1 MVWGKLLLQTFHLV
15 ERRSQGLIG
24 CKSKKIVPI
33 RQSINYG
40 KTYPYYGKGG
50 FLANLSPMSKKSRT
64 FALRNIVE
72 YFLAFFNYICF
83 TSPIMAFIETN
94 NIKGDVFGGI
104 TAGIV
109 ALPLALAFGIHAFG
123 GVDSPEASSMGALA
137 GLVGATLL
145 GFFAALFGGTHSQ
158 ISGPTGPMTVIT
170 ASIVSGAWASS
181 QGNISAVLLS
191 MSLAGIF
198 CGLFQ
203 VLFGL
208 IRIGKYV
215 RYIPYPVLSGFMSG
229 IGVIIILQQLYPI
242 IGKKSPASTLDMIL
256 NFPAA
261 FAEGI
266 SVPALLLGLACI
278 ALIILVPKVT
288 KKVPATLVALVVVTV
303 VSLFTGLDSALT
315 IGNIPAGLPMP
326 FFTKV
331 QLDGIDWMVVI
342 KASLVPG
349 LTLAGLGS
357 IDTLLT
363 SVMADNITKT
373 KHNSNQ
379 ELIGQGIGNAVAG
392 LFCGLAGAGATMR
405 TVVNVKSGGRTQ
417 LSGMIHAALLLAIL
431 LGLGSLVKYVPL
443 SVLAGILITVGWG
456 IIDFRGFKDLRR
468 IPKSDAFVMI
478 VVFLM
483 TVFVDLLT
491 AVGIGMVIACVLFM
505 KRAGDLVED
514 GYSSKELST
523 FDKESPWED
532 EKDMPKDI
540 HHHIYIE
547 RLDGPIFFGS
557 ITGFQRV
564 MHDIPKDAKIVIIRM
579 RRVPFMDQSGVY
591 AMETAIKDLQAQG
604 VKVLMTIIQPQPR
617 YMLENHRIIP
627 MLIPQENTFE
637 TFEDCTNY
645 LKTL

>member
-1 MVWGKLLLQTFHLV
+1 
-15 ERRSQGLIG
+15 
-24 CKSKKIVPI
+24 
-33 RQSINYG
+33 
-40 KTYPYYGKGG
+40 
-50 FLANLSPMSKKSRT
+50 
-64 FALRNIVE
+64 
-72 YFLAFFNYICF
+72 
-83 TSPIMAFIETN
+83 MAFIETN

-109 ALPLALAFGIHAFG
+109 ALPLALAFGIQAFG
-123 GVDSPEASSMGALA
+123 GVDSPKASSMGALA

-242 IGKKSPASTLDMIL
+242 VGKKSPASTLDMIL
-256 NFPAA
+256 NFPATI
-261 FAEGI
+261 AEGI

-363 SVMADNITKT
+363 SVVADNITKT

>member
-1 MVWGKLLLQTFHLV
+1 
-15 ERRSQGLIG
+15 
-24 CKSKKIVPI
+24 
-33 RQSINYG
+33 
-40 KTYPYYGKGG
+40 
-50 FLANLSPMSKKSRT
+50 
-64 FALRNIVE
+64 
-72 YFLAFFNYICF
+72 
-83 TSPIMAFIETN
+83 MAFIETN

-109 ALPLALAFGIHAFG
+109 ALPLALAFGIQAFSG
-123 GVDSPEASSMGALA
+123 IDSPEAASMGALA

-181 QGNISAVLLS
+181 QGNISAVILS

-203 VLFGL
+203 VIFGL
-208 IRIGKYV
+208 IRIGNYV

-229 IGVIIILQQLYPI
+229 IGVIIILQQIYPI
-242 IGKKSPASTLDMIL
+242 IGKKSPASTLDMII

-261 FAEGI
+261 LADGV
-266 SVPALLLGLACI
+266 SVIALALGLACI
-278 ALIILVPKVT
+278 SLIVLVPKVT
-288 KKVPATLVALVVVTV
+288 KKVPATLVALIAVTV
-303 VSLFTGLDSALT
+303 VSLFTNLDYSLT

-331 QLDGIDWMVVI
+331 QLDGIDWASVLE
-342 KASLVPG
+342 ASLVPG

-363 SVMADNITKT
+363 SVVADNITKT

-417 LSGMIHAALLLAIL
+417 ISGMIHAVLLLAIL
-431 LGLGSLVKYVPL
+431 LGLGSFVKYVPL

-456 IIDFRGFKDLRR
+456 IIDFRGFKDILR
-468 IPKSDAFVMI
+468 IPKSDAFVMM

-505 KRAGDLVED
+505 KRAGDLVENS
-514 GYSSKELST
+514 YSAKALDT

-532 EKDMPKDI
+532 EKDIPEEI
-540 HHHIYIE
+540 RNRIYIE

-564 MHDIPKDAKIVIIRM
+564 MHDIPTNLKIVIIRM

-604 VKVLMTIIQPQPR
+604 IKVLMTIIQPQPR
-617 YMLENHRIIP
+617 YMLEKHHIIP
-627 MLIPQENTFE
+627 ILIPKENTFE
-637 TFEDCTNY
+637 TFEECTEY
-645 LKTL
+645 LKGL

>member
-1 MVWGKLLLQTFHLV
+1 
-15 ERRSQGLIG
+15 
-24 CKSKKIVPI
+24 
-33 RQSINYG
+33 
-40 KTYPYYGKGG
+40 
-50 FLANLSPMSKKSRT
+50 
-64 FALRNIVE
+64 
-72 YFLAFFNYICF
+72 
-83 TSPIMAFIETN
+83 MAFIETN

-109 ALPLALAFGIHAFG
+109 ALPLALAFGIQAFS

-181 QGNISAVLLS
+181 QGNISAVILT

-203 VLFGL
+203 VIFGL

-229 IGVIIILQQLYPI
+229 IGVIIILQQIYPI
-242 IGKKSPASTLDMIL
+242 IGKKSPASTLDMII

-261 FAEGI
+261 LADGV
-266 SVPALLLGLACI
+266 SVIALALGLACI
-278 ALIILVPKVT
+278 SLIVLVPKVT
-288 KKVPATLVALVVVTV
+288 KKVPATLVALIAVTV
-303 VSLFTGLDSALT
+303 VSLFTNLDSSLT

-331 QLDGIDWMVVI
+331 QLDGIDW
-342 KASLVPG
+342 ASVLEASIVPG

-363 SVMADNITKT
+363 SVVADNITKT

-392 LFCGLAGAGATMR
+392 LFCGIAGAGATMR

-417 LSGMIHAALLLAIL
+417 ISGMIHAVLLLAIL

-456 IIDFRGFKDLRR
+456 IIDFRGFKDILR
-468 IPKSDAFVMI
+468 IPKSDAFVMM

-505 KRAGDLVED
+505 KRAGDLVENS
-514 GYSSKELST
+514 YSAKALDT

-532 EKDMPKDI
+532 EKDIPEEI
-540 HHHIYIE
+540 RNRIYIE

-564 MHDIPKDAKIVIIRM
+564 MHDIPTYVKIVIIRM

-604 VKVLMTIIQPQPR
+604 IKVLMTIIQPQPR
-617 YMLENHRIIP
+617 YMLENHHIIP
-627 MLIPQENTFE
+627 ILIPKENTFE
-637 TFEDCTNY
+637 TFEECTEY
-645 LKTL
+645 LKGL

>member
-1 MVWGKLLLQTFHLV
+1 
-15 ERRSQGLIG
+15 
-24 CKSKKIVPI
+24 
-33 RQSINYG
+33 
-40 KTYPYYGKGG
+40 
-50 FLANLSPMSKKSRT
+50 
-64 FALRNIVE
+64 
-72 YFLAFFNYICF
+72 
-83 TSPIMAFIETN
+83 MAFIETN

-109 ALPLALAFGIHAFG
+109 ALPLALAFGIQAFSG
-123 GVDSPEASSMGALA
+123 IDSPEASSMGALA

-181 QGNISAVLLS
+181 QGNISAVILS

-203 VLFGL
+203 VIFGL

-229 IGVIIILQQLYPI
+229 IGVIIILQQIYPI
-242 IGKKSPASTLDMIL
+242 IGKKSPASTLDMII

-261 FAEGI
+261 LADGV
-266 SVPALLLGLACI
+266 SVIALALGLACI
-278 ALIILVPKVT
+278 SLIVLVPKVT
-288 KKVPATLVALVVVTV
+288 KKVPATLVALIAVTV
-303 VSLFTGLDSALT
+303 VSLFTNLDSSLT
-315 IGNIPAGLPMP
+315 IGNIPSGLPMP

-331 QLDGIDWMVVI
+331 QLDGIDWASVLE
-342 KASLVPG
+342 ASLVPG

-363 SVMADNITKT
+363 SVVADNITKT

-417 LSGMIHAALLLAIL
+417 ISGMIHAVLLLAIL

-456 IIDFRGFKDLRR
+456 IIDFRGFKDILR
-468 IPKSDAFVMI
+468 IPKSDAFVMM

-505 KRAGDLVED
+505 KRAGDLVENS
-514 GYSSKELST
+514 YSAKALDT

-532 EKDMPKDI
+532 EKDIPEEI
-540 HHHIYIE
+540 RNRIYIE

-564 MHDIPKDAKIVIIRM
+564 MHDIPTNLKIVIIRM

-604 VKVLMTIIQPQPR
+604 IKVLMTIIQPQPR
-617 YMLENHRIIP
+617 YMLEKHHIIP
-627 MLIPQENTFE
+627 ILIPKENTFE
-637 TFEDCTNY
+637 TFEECTEY
-645 LKTL
+645 LKGL

>member
-1 MVWGKLLLQTFHLV
+1 
-15 ERRSQGLIG
+15 
-24 CKSKKIVPI
+24 
-33 RQSINYG
+33 
-40 KTYPYYGKGG
+40 
-50 FLANLSPMSKKSRT
+50 
-64 FALRNIVE
+64 
-72 YFLAFFNYICF
+72 
-83 TSPIMAFIETN
+83 
-94 NIKGDVFGGI
+94 
-104 TAGIV
+104 
-109 ALPLALAFGIHAFG
+109 
-123 GVDSPEASSMGALA
+123 
-137 GLVGATLL
+137 
-145 GFFAALFGGTHSQ
+145 
-158 ISGPTGPMTVIT
+158 MTVIT

-326 FFTKV
+326 FFTKA

-363 SVMADNITKT
+363 SVVADNITKT

-591 AMETAIKDLQAQG
+591 AMETAIKDLQTQG

>member
-1 MVWGKLLLQTFHLV
+1 
-15 ERRSQGLIG
+15 
-24 CKSKKIVPI
+24 
-33 RQSINYG
+33 
-40 KTYPYYGKGG
+40 
-50 FLANLSPMSKKSRT
+50 
-64 FALRNIVE
+64 
-72 YFLAFFNYICF
+72 
-83 TSPIMAFIETN
+83 MAFIETN

-109 ALPLALAFGIHAFG
+109 ALPLALAFGIQAFG
-123 GVDSPEASSMGALA
+123 GIDSPEASSMGAIA

-145 GFFAALFGGTHSQ
+145 GFFASLFGGTHSQ

-170 ASIVSGAWASS
+170 AAIVSGAWASS
-181 QGNISAVLLS
+181 NGNISAVIIS

-203 VLFGL
+203 ILFGL

-256 NFPAA
+256 NFPTAIA
-261 FAEGI
+261 DGI
-266 SVPALLLGLACI
+266 SGLALILGLACI

-288 KKVPATLVALVVVTV
+288 KKVPATLVALIAVTV
-303 VSLFTGLDSALT
+303 ASMFTGLDSALT

-331 QLDGIDWMVVI
+331 ELDGIDWMSVLE
-342 KASLVPG
+342 ASLVPG

-363 SVMADNITKT
+363 SVVADNITKT

-417 LSGMIHAALLLAIL
+417 ISGMIHALFLLAIL
-431 LGLGSLVKYVPL
+431 LGLGFLVQYVPL

-456 IIDFRGFKDLRR
+456 IIDFRGFKDLFR

-505 KRAGDLVED
+505 KRAGDLVE
-514 GYSSKELST
+514 GNYSSQELTT
-523 FDKESPWED
+523 FDKESPWDD
-532 EKDMPKDI
+532 EKDIPESAL
-540 HHHIYIE
+540 HHINIV
-547 RLDGPIFFGS
+547 RLNGPVFFGS

-564 MHDIPKDAKIVIIRM
+564 MHDVPANVKIVIIRM
-579 RRVPFMDQSGVY
+579 RRVSFMDQSGVY

-604 VKVLMTIIQPQPR
+604 IKVLMTIIQPQPR
-617 YMLENHRIIP
+617 YMLEKHHIIP
-627 MLIPQENTFE
+627 TLVPEENTFE
-637 TFEDCTNY
+637 TFEECTEY
-645 LKTL
+645 LKKI

>member
-1 MVWGKLLLQTFHLV
+1 
-15 ERRSQGLIG
+15 
-24 CKSKKIVPI
+24 
-33 RQSINYG
+33 
-40 KTYPYYGKGG
+40 
-50 FLANLSPMSKKSRT
+50 
-64 FALRNIVE
+64 
-72 YFLAFFNYICF
+72 
-83 TSPIMAFIETN
+83 MAFIETN

-109 ALPLALAFGIHAFG
+109 ALPLALAFGIQAFG
-123 GVDSPEASSMGALA
+123 GVDSPGASSMGALA

-191 MSLAGIF
+191 MSFAGIF

-363 SVMADNITKT
+363 SVVADNITKT

-379 ELIGQGIGNAVAG
+379 ELIGQGIGNAMAG